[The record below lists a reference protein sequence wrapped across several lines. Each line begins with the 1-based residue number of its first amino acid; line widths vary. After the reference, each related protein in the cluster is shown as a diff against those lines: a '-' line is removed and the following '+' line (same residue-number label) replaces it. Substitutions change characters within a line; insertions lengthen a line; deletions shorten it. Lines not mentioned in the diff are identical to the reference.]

1 MLAQIGPTYQAALG
15 RPQDMDALL
24 EAIAPYKNRCG
35 RLAATWRVS
44 LLIKPCSCVH
54 HCTTSPPPHAC
65 TMGLVHRDPG
75 TELEEEFVDN
85 LFDVVCAALVDDRNK
100 PQFVDSEGVELML
113 LMLKNKRYA
122 RAGALKTLDFAC
134 TQYVKLVAPA

>member
-1 MLAQIGPTYQAALG
+1 
-15 RPQDMDALL
+15 
-24 EAIAPYKNRCG
+24 
-35 RLAATWRVS
+35 
-44 LLIKPCSCVH
+44 
-54 HCTTSPPPHAC
+54 
-65 TMGLVHRDPG
+65 MGLVHRDPG